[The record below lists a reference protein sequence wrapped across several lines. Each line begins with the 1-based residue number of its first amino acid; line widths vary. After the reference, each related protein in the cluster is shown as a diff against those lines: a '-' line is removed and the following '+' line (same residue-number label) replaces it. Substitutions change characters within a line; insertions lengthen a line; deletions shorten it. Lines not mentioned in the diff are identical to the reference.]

1 LLFNNCY
8 LRFTLILYKMKLETL
23 VKPGDFSSFFNLLPG
38 CHLVLLP
45 DPPDFTITAATDD
58 YLKAVYRKREEAL
71 GHGIFEINTDD
82 PDNPEATG
90 VRNLIASLMFVLQ
103 NKTEHLMAHQRYD
116 IRNPATGKYEVRY
129 WAPLNKPVLNSDGDV
144 AYIIHSV
151 EDLTENRRMKQVE
164 RLAHEK
170 VVESERRLRN
180 TILQAPVAICIFRGE
195 QFVIEI
201 ANNHM
206 FEFWGKSPEE
216 VMSKPL
222 FTALPEVKNQGYEEL
237 MLNVLRTG
245 KQFSAVEQPVTF
257 ARNGEPETRYI
268 NLTYEPLREP
278 DDSISG
284 IMAMAVDVTEQVIAR
299 KKIEESEADLK
310 RFKFMADHAEDPFIL
325 MRQDGS
331 FAYLNKKAL
340 QVWGYTEEEAK
351 NIRVPDVEPVFLD
364 GTFEEVFQKA
374 QSGAILH
381 LETVH
386 KRKNGETFH
395 VEINMN
401 GINLAGVPHLF
412 AVARDITERKK
423 AKEVLERSQAHTRL
437 AMEAARLGTYET
449 DLARQTITYSP
460 RLAEIFG
467 LDGSRQWPYSAFVDA
482 VHPDDKMIRR
492 RAHEEARQTGNLF
505 YEARIVLP
513 DESIRWIR
521 LNGKF
526 RMEDGIPVSVVGT
539 VMDITEEKK
548 AAELL
553 EQKIDERTK
562 ELKQAIEQLR
572 EFTYAASHD
581 LQEPLRKISFYL
593 DRLLI
598 NIGPGL
604 NPENKQITERIQ
616 YTTDRMRRLINDL
629 LDYSN
634 ATQGVKVFQ
643 EINLNTLLKEAL
655 DDMEASIVLQGADI
669 KVNQLPQVKGDA
681 RQLQQLFLNL
691 FSNSLKYH
699 KKGEPPKI
707 QVSCKIVKGEE
718 IEADLPLEKIS
729 ASFYEIK
736 VQDDGIGFSQEY
748 TDRIFKLFQRLHGK
762 AAYDGT
768 GVGLAIAQKVIENH
782 HGYITAESEQDK
794 GAAFKVYLPVMEN
807 AVNSK

>member
-23 VKPGDFSSFFNLLPG
+23 VKRGDFSSFFNLLPG

-643 EINLNTLLKEAL
+643 EINLNTLLKEVL